1 VRAGEIVGL
10 AGLIGSG
17 RTEILEAIYGIHPP
31 LSGTIE
37 LRGSA
42 CTITSPHDACQA
54 GIALVPE
61 SRKEQGVL
69 PAFSIEDSIAVHTLA
84 GAAHRFLR
92 SKHCERTL
100 AESQIATLG
109 IRCTGPSQMVADL
122 SGGNQQKVVL
132 AKCLSTNPAVLLLDE
147 PTRGVD
153 VGARRE
159 IYSLLFSLAEQGMAI
174 LFVSSEMEEALGIA
188 DRLLVMSEGTIT
200 GEIPREQFS
209 EEAIMTLASPHSQ
222 EAA

>member
-1 VRAGEIVGL
+1 
-10 AGLIGSG
+10 
-17 RTEILEAIYGIHPP
+17 
-31 LSGTIE
+31 
-37 LRGSA
+37 
-42 CTITSPHDACQA
+42 
-54 GIALVPE
+54 
-61 SRKEQGVL
+61 
-69 PAFSIEDSIAVHTLA
+69 
-84 GAAHRFLR
+84 
-92 SKHCERTL
+92 
-100 AESQIATLG
+100 
-109 IRCTGPSQMVADL
+109 MVADL